1 MATTTSAILYNLPF
15 PLPNHHLPKFSLAY
29 THKASALAFNGGRA
43 LCRPPRSQKSVT
55 PIRAFGLNSRF
66 LQMGSPETSSSR
78 EISTKSVGEGSG
90 STSTVS
96 NVFGIGH
103 LIVSLGIILAMDKL
117 LKAAFVA
124 AAIKFPS
131 ALFGMFCIFSVLVI
145 LDSIVPAA
153 ATGLMN
159 FFEPALLFIQRWL
172 PLFYVPSLV
181 VLPVSVR
188 DIPAASGIKICFIIV
203 GGWLASLSVAG
214 YTALAVRKL

>member
-1 MATTTSAILYNLPF
+1 M
-15 PLPNHHLPKFSLAY
+15 
-29 THKASALAFNGGRA
+29 
-43 LCRPPRSQKSVT
+43 
-55 PIRAFGLNSRF
+55 
-66 LQMGSPETSSSR
+66 
-78 EISTKSVGEGSG
+78 
-90 STSTVS
+90 
-96 NVFGIGH
+96 FGIGH

-181 VLPVSVR
+181 VLPISVR
-188 DIPAASGIKICFIIV
+188 DIPAASGIKICFIIGTLIFV
-203 GGWLASLSVAG
+203 
-214 YTALAVRKL
+214 YF